1 MAILSLYPLPGI
13 VYTHDGSATLISE
26 GNVLYSYEEEKL
38 SRFQHAI
45 SEFPEKAAVVGFQQ
59 TGIHPTQV
67 ESLVVTSI
75 ENCLARPDFASRVQ
89 FAKDLLLL
97 RDDIDVT
104 CVPHHMAHSALAVL
118 TSPFDECVFL
128 TMDGGGDYLMGHW
141 GVFRDGAFDVVE
153 EFKLSPAHF
162 FTYLMSL
169 AGFSNFEEGKL
180 MGLSAFGKI
189 DPYLLGWLREH
200 FWIQD
205 GSAAVAISPK
215 LRLTWQSSFR
225 LDAIDAG
232 SLRRAKYSPRE
243 VDFTGPPVI
252 DWASRVSPVDIA
264 ATGQHFFE
272 LLVLRAVKNIRDRTG
287 IEQFALGGGAFLN
300 VLINE
305 KLRREAN
312 ISTYIPV
319 APHDAGLSLGAAL
332 LKSLESTGQRPHCE
346 TSAYLGPKFDRGS
359 VTSLLAAHG
368 LRYEEPKDIATS
380 VAHALADGKV
390 VGFFHGKAEF
400 GARALGSRSVLA
412 DPREESSKFRLNQAL
427 KKRDWFMPYAPT
439 ILEEHGNDF
448 FEGFIPAPYM
458 NMAFRVRPEKAHL
471 IPAAI
476 HVDGTCRAQSVNE
489 KQNPLFYRL
498 ISQFAKIT
506 GVPMV
511 LNTSFNRHG
520 VPIVATPRQA
530 IEHLLEGSV
539 DLLAIEGYLV
549 SPLVGTREIATL
561 ADDTANRAWDHLK
574 WVAHLLEG
582 ENIDAARE
590 YLERIEL
597 PIKVSNEGISLL
609 TEIIWAPGEPLDKL
623 KSNLFRY
630 MDGRQT
636 PKMANGL
643 SSVLRKW
650 RNWRQR

>member
-1 MAILSLYPLPGI
+1 MAILSLYPLPTI
-13 VYTHDGSATLISE
+13 AYTHDGSATLISE

-59 TGIHPTQV
+59 TGIHPNQV

-75 ENCLARPDFASRVQ
+75 ENCVTRPDFASRVQ
-89 FAKDLLLL
+89 FAKDFLLL
-97 RDDIDVT
+97 RDDVDVT

-153 EFKLSPAHF
+153 EFRLSPAVIF
-162 FTYLMSL
+162 AYLTTL
-169 AGFSNFEEGKL
+169 AGFSIFEEGKL
-180 MGLSAFGKI
+180 MGLSAFGKV
-189 DPYLLGWLREH
+189 DQSLLAWLREH
-200 FWIQD
+200 FWIRDD
-205 GSAAVAISPK
+205 GAAVEVSPE
-215 LRLTWQSSFR
+215 LRLKWQSSFH
-225 LDAIDAG
+225 LNAIDPA
-232 SLRRAKYSPRE
+232 SLRRQKYFPQGVE
-243 VDFTGPPVI
+243 FTGPPGV
-252 DWASRVSPVDIA
+252 DWASRVSPADIA

-272 LLVLRAVKNIRDRTG
+272 LLILRAVKNIRKRTG
-287 IEQFALGGGAFLN
+287 MNQFALGGGAFLN
-300 VLINE
+300 VAVNG
-305 KLRREAN
+305 KLLQETE
-312 ISTYIPV
+312 ISPYVPV

-332 LKSLESTGQRPHCE
+332 LKSHKSAGQRSHCE
-346 TSAYLGPKFDRGS
+346 TSAYLGPKFDKEN
-359 VTSLLAAHG
+359 VASLLAAHC
-368 LRYEEPKDIATS
+368 LKYEEPEDIATF
-380 VAHALADGKV
+380 VAHAVADGKV
-390 VGFFHGKAEF
+390 VGWFQGKAEF
-400 GARALGSRSVLA
+400 GARALGARSVLA
-412 DPREESSKFRLNQAL
+412 DPREESSKFRVNQAL

-448 FEGFIPAPYM
+448 FEGFVPSPYM
-458 NMAFRVRPEKAHL
+458 NMVFRVRPEKAHL

-489 KQNPLFYRL
+489 NQNPLFYRL
-498 ISQFAKIT
+498 ISRFAKIT

-549 SPLVGTREIATL
+549 SPSIGTREIAMW

-574 WVAHLLEG
+574 WVARLLER
-582 ENIDAARE
+582 ENIHAARE
-590 YLERIEL
+590 YLERTEL
-597 PIKVSNEGISLL
+597 PITVSREGIELL
-609 TEIIWAPGEPLDKL
+609 AEVIWAPGEPLDKL
-623 KSNLFRY
+623 KSKLFRY
-630 MDGRQT
+630 MDARPT
-636 PKMANGL
+636 PEMAKRP
-643 SSVLRKW
+643 SSVLRK
-650 RNWRQR
+650 

>member
-1 MAILSLYPLPGI
+1 MAILSLYPLPTI
-13 VYTHDGSATLISE
+13 AYTHDGSATLISE

-38 SRFQHAI
+38 SRFQHAV

-59 TGIHPTQV
+59 TGIHPNQV

-75 ENCLARPDFASRVQ
+75 ENCFARPDFASRVQ

-128 TMDGGGDYLMGHW
+128 TVDGGGDYLMGHW
-141 GVFRDGAFDVVE
+141 GVFRERAFDVVE
-153 EFKLSPAHF
+153 EFQLSPALIF
-162 FTYLMSL
+162 AYLTTL
-169 AGFSNFEEGKL
+169 AGFSIFEEGKL
-180 MGLSAFGKI
+180 MGLSAFGKV
-189 DPYLLGWLREH
+189 DPYLLDWLREH
-200 FWIQD
+200 FWIRND
-205 GSAAVAISPK
+205 GAAVEVSPELN
-215 LRLTWQSSFR
+215 LRWQSSLR

-232 SLRRAKYSPRE
+232 SLRRPKYAPRG
-243 VDFTGPPVI
+243 VDFTGPPVV
-252 DWASRVSPVDIA
+252 DWASRVCPADIA
-264 ATGQHFFE
+264 ATAQHFFE

-287 IEQFALGGGAFLN
+287 MEQFALGGGAFLN
-300 VLINE
+300 VVVNE
-305 KLRREAN
+305 KLRREAE
-312 ISTYIPV
+312 ISPYIPV

-332 LKSLESTGQRPHCE
+332 LKSHESTGQRPHCE
-346 TSAYLGPKFDRGS
+346 TSAYFGPKFDRGN
-359 VTSLLAAHG
+359 VASLLAAHC
-368 LRYEEPKDIATS
+368 LHYEEPEDIATP
-380 VAHALADGKV
+380 VACALADAKV
-390 VGFFHGKAEF
+390 VGFFQGKAEL
-400 GARALGSRSVLA
+400 GARALGARSVLA
-412 DPREESSKFRLNQAL
+412 DPREESSKFRVNQAL

-439 ILEEHGNDF
+439 ILEEHGNEF
-448 FEGFIPAPYM
+448 FKGFVPAPYM
-458 NMAFRVRPEKAHL
+458 NMAFRVRPEKVHL

-489 KQNPLFYRL
+489 RQNPLFYRL

-549 SPLVGTREIATL
+549 FPLIGTREIATL
-561 ADDTANRAWDHLK
+561 VDDTANRAWDHVK
-574 WVAHLLEG
+574 WVARLLEG
-582 ENIDAARE
+582 EKIDAARQ
-590 YLERIEL
+590 YLKRIEL
-597 PIKVSNEGISLL
+597 PITVSNKGISLL
-609 TEIIWAPGEPLDKL
+609 TEIIWAPGEPLNKL
-623 KSNLFRY
+623 KSSVFRY
-630 MDGRQT
+630 MDGRQR